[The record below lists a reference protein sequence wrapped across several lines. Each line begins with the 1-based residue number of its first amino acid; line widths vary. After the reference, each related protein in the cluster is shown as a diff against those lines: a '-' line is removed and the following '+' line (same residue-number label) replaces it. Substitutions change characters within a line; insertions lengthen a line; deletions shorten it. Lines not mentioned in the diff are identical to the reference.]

1 MTNEAIQNIENLI
14 QRLENAVKVDAFA
27 SDENFNIDN
36 NDIIYLKN
44 HLDNVIRTSN
54 KLEKLESQKES
65 MIEFIT
71 SSESFQQ
78 AVRENN
84 DSFMDLE
91 DKVMELENQVE
102 SQPDIYDIEDKIQ
115 DVVDAVIDDL
125 RITRG

>member
-65 MIEFIT
+65 MVEFIT

>member
-44 HLDNVIRTSN
+44 HLDTVIRTSN